1 MILESNIIEFKGMP
15 LFQKARF
22 RPPMD
27 MDGAI
32 KDFACFFYMVQ
43 GSMQSFDSRGKID
56 LGEKEAVLKNCN
68 NYVQRYVAAEGS
80 EECEAIAIYLYP
92 ELLKTIYKNEV
103 PSFIQKEG
111 SQTNQPNKPTPPKK
125 LIGNQLVEQYM
136 SNLVLYF
143 EQPEALDE
151 ELGILKLK
159 ELMLIL
165 LKSQNHE
172 NIRKLLSDIFRP
184 VNAVFKETIEKN
196 MFNQLSLDQ
205 LAFICHMSL
214 STFKREFKKVY
225 NESPAR
231 HIKTR
236 RLEEAALRLLCNN
249 DSVSAIA
256 FDVGFQDITTFSASF
271 SEKYATSPKNFRLTQ
286 ISK

>member
-27 MDGAI
+27 MEGAI
-32 KDFACFFYMVQ
+32 KNFACFFYMTQ
-43 GSMQSFDSRGKID
+43 GSMESFDSRGKHV

-68 NYVQRYVAAEGS
+68 NYVQRYLAAEGTD
-80 EECEAIAIYLYP
+80 ECEAIAIYLYP
-92 ELLKTIYKNEV
+92 ELLRTIYKNEV
-103 PSFIQKEG
+103 PSFIKVEG
-111 SQTNQPNKPTPPKK
+111 SQEPKK
-125 LIGNQLVEQYM
+125 LIGNRLVEQYM
-136 SNLVLYF
+136 NNLTLYF
-143 EQPEALDE
+143 EQPDSLDE

-172 NIRKLLSDIFRP
+172 NIRALLSDIFKP
-184 VNAVFKETIEKN
+184 INAVFKDTVEKN
-196 MFNQLSLDQ
+196 LFNQLSLEQ

-225 NESPAR
+225 NLSPAR
-231 HIKTR
+231 YIKTR
-236 RLEEAALRLLCNN
+236 RLEEASRRLLCMN
-249 DSVSAIA
+249 DSISAIA
-256 FDVGFQDITTFSASF
+256 FDVGFQDATTFSASF

-286 ISK
+286 IRK